1 MQRVEVV
8 NLLKMSRLHRFPNG
22 DWGSDL
28 ADTRN
33 RGSPR
38 EHKEKPL
45 FRVVLLT
52 NFGQGN
58 LTESTYFASFL

>member
-1 MQRVEVV
+1 MQRVEVA
-8 NLLKMSRLHRFPNG
+8 NLLKMSCLPRFPDG

-38 EHKEKPL
+38 EHEEKPL
-45 FRVVLLT
+45 FGVVLLT

>member
-1 MQRVEVV
+1 MQRVEVA
-8 NLLKMSRLHRFPNG
+8 NLLKMSCLPRFPDG

-38 EHKEKPL
+38 EREEKPL
-45 FRVVLLT
+45 FGVVLLT

>member
-1 MQRVEVV
+1 MQRVEVA
-8 NLLKMSRLHRFPNG
+8 NLLKMSCLPRFPNG

-38 EHKEKPL
+38 EREEKPL
-45 FRVVLLT
+45 FVGVLLT

-58 LTESTYFASFL
+58 LTESTYFASF